1 MRGKHLAVL
10 TVVLWAGSAAAQ
22 SVDPQALMDQ
32 LLRRQMREFQRQD
45 AERQQQQREADKLW
59 YWTGEP
65 LEQRELDHRLA
76 KDKYECLQE
85 APMAQFGGTVEKDY
99 GVAIL
104 CLEARG
110 WTKDRQRAEAPPDL
124 SAYGT
129 LVAPR
134 GR

>member
-1 MRGKHLAVL
+1 VRERLMRGKHLAVL

-85 APMAQFGGTVEKDY
+85 AARSRRTTALPYCVLRR
-99 GVAIL
+99 VAGLKTANGPKHPLI
-104 CLEARG
+104 
-110 WTKDRQRAEAPPDL
+110 
-124 SAYGT
+124 
-129 LVAPR
+129 
-134 GR
+134 